1 MKVIFIG
8 TVEFSKRA
16 LLKLLELEVDV
27 VGVVTKGKSDFNA
40 DFANL
45 EEVCL
50 EKGIPCK
57 LVRNINH
64 PNNIAWIK
72 TLSPD
77 IIFCFGWSSLLKTEL
92 LSIAPMGVVGYHPA
106 LLPRNKGRHPIIWAL
121 VLGQQITGST
131 FFFMDEGADTGDILS
146 QKELQIVYEDDA
158 GSVYKKLTAL
168 ALEQIEEFVPQLQD
182 GYYPRI
188 PQSGEGNSWRKRG
201 RKDGEI
207 DWRMSSENIRN
218 LVRALTRPYVGA
230 HFIYNDSEFKVWKCK
245 VPQMDF
251 DSNIEPGKVLG
262 NEKGNLL
269 VKTGDGAVWLTE
281 FDLTENI
288 AVGEYLI

>member
-8 TVEFSKRA
+8 TVKFSKRA
-16 LLKLLELEVDV
+16 LQKLLELEVDV
-27 VGVVTKGKSDFNA
+27 VGVVTKAKSDFNA

-45 EEVCL
+45 GEVCL
-50 EKGIPCK
+50 ERNIPCK
-57 LVRNINH
+57 QVRNINH
-64 PNNIAWIK
+64 PNNVAWIK

-77 IIFCFGWSSLLKTEL
+77 IIFCFGWSSLLKPEI

-106 LLPRNKGRHPIIWAL
+106 LLPQNKGRHPIIWAL
-121 VLGQQITGST
+121 VLGQQKTGST

-158 GSVYKKLTAL
+158 GSLYRKLTGL
-168 ALEQIEEFVPQLQD
+168 ALEQIEAFIPQLQEKR
-182 GYYPRI
+182 YRRI
-188 PQSGEGNSWRKRG
+188 QQAGRGNSWRKRG

-207 DWRMSSENIRN
+207 DWRMNSESIRN

-230 HFIYNDSEFKVWKCK
+230 HFIYKDSEYKVWKCE
-245 VPQMDF
+245 VPDMAF
-251 DSNIEPGKVLG
+251 DSNIEPGKVIGL
-262 NEKGNLL
+262 EKGQLL
-269 VKTGDGAVWLTE
+269 VKTGDAAIMLTE
-281 FDLTENI
+281 FDLIENI